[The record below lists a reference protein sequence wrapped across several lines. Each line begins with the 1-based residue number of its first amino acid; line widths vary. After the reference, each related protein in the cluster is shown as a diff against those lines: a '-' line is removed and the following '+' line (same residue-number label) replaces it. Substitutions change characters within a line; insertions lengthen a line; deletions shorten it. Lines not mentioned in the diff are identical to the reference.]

1 MRALLLNSSV
11 LVIKKVWWKIC
22 GLEFLANFILV
33 ALANYA
39 RTPNKDWKAMLVRT
53 SPKESM
59 PGLSTVQYK
68 SRNRRNIF
76 CSFQDNFR
84 LKVHMNVIRNNEIY
98 WFSKNL

>member
-1 MRALLLNSSV
+1 LGG
-11 LVIKKVWWKIC
+11 KFG
-22 GLEFLANFILV
+22 GLEFLANFYPEV

-59 PGLSTVQYK
+59 PGLLNRYK
-68 SRNRRNIF
+68 AETEETYSAVSKIISDF
-76 CSFQDNFR
+76 
-84 LKVHMNVIRNNEIY
+84 KVHMNVIRNNEIY